1 MVSWVGTG
9 LKWLIALTLALQC
22 FFVTDDSDSSTT
34 GMMQWAL
41 MPISF
46 NRVGVN
52 EGFILFWFSA
62 GITELVCWAARNL
75 NTKNTKKFYSLNF
88 RE

>member
-1 MVSWVGTG
+1 
-9 LKWLIALTLALQC
+9 
-22 FFVTDDSDSSTT
+22 
-34 GMMQWAL
+34 MMQWAL

-52 EGFILFWFSA
+52 EGFILFWFGA

-75 NTKNTKKFYSLNF
+75 NTKNTKKKSKALTLGN
-88 RE
+88 RIAV